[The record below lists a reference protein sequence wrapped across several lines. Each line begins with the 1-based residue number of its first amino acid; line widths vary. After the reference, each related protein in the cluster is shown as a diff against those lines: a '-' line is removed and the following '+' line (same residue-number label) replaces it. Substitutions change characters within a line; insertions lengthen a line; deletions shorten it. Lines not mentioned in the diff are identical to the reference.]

1 MWFYRNSSVRDDFCP
16 DYLSK
21 LTFGELKQNVYQHMY
36 TLAKRYRGRI
46 DTWEI
51 NEMNLAW
58 ANYLNLTNGQK
69 FELIRTF
76 TDAVKAAN
84 PEAKVLMNSMALPFE
99 FGPARSDHDTIP
111 YPAILDQ
118 LGNRGWSPDIIGLE
132 FYYSGVTVD
141 GYVQPVLGIAA
152 VSQLL
157 DEYSKFG
164 KTIYVN
170 EFSVPSAY
178 ITNSGWWHQPWDEPT
193 QAEYLEN
200 FYTVAFS
207 KPLVRLIN
215 WAWGS
220 TDQDAFTISGG
231 LLKSDLKPKLA
242 YQALKRL
249 IESWRTLGTGTT
261 DTNGELSFKGFAG
274 DYEISIHTP
283 DGQKFLSKVHIYEQ
297 EEHRFTLQH

>member
-1 MWFYRNSSVRDDFCP
+1 
-16 DYLSK
+16 
-21 LTFGELKQNVYQHMY
+21 
-36 TLAKRYRGRI
+36 
-46 DTWEI
+46 
-51 NEMNLAW
+51 
-58 ANYLNLTNGQK
+58 
-69 FELIRTF
+69 
-76 TDAVKAAN
+76 
-84 PEAKVLMNSMALPFE
+84 
-99 FGPARSDHDTIP
+99 
-111 YPAILDQ
+111 
-118 LGNRGWSPDIIGLE
+118 
-132 FYYSGVTVD
+132 VTVD